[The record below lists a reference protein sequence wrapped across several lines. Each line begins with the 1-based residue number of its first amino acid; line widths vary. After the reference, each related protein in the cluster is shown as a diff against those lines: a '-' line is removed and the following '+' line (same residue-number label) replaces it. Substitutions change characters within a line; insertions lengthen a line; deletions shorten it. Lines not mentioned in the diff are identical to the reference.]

1 MDQAVSDAKNT
12 EGIQVIKDSDVWHN
26 PSSNS
31 ESNAKKDYQN
41 QADTIKKQV
50 DSQKQKLNEYN
61 KQKQEYDKKRQAFI
75 DQLKQEG
82 LWQEGTTD
90 PTTLVQH
97 LTLASEPQ
105 ANAEVKLLQNI
116 GNFNKEEMQLY
127 TNQGITNIKGDFL
140 QVTYT
145 NLSNSSYAGQKIAKI
160 VETFSDM
167 TNINNNNAGAKLYCS
182 QNPISGYTY
191 NLCSGVSV
199 ELKFYNENDQLI
211 QSKSPAYLTVAS
223 LNNYSVTAPAGVTTQ
238 SNRIEKCK
246 AINGKAIPIPES
258 SIQVHDGNIL
268 YADKD
273 NTLPALSGVDD
284 NNDPQK
290 IAETKA
296 VAYKIWGK
304 EIVDKYNNWDNP
316 VDPRRIFGAGLIQYN
331 GNSIKWR
338 SYMDDDTAQSNNKGA
353 WFYFNTTVPQTS
365 FDAEGPQKP
374 ELTIHYHDN
383 KVKSLNTITVKYI
396 DQDTNKEIPNTEFTQ
411 TGVEGDAI
419 KYSTADTIKK
429 LQDQGYTLVN
439 DGFTNKAEDKLTAQ
453 NNDKTYVV
461 TLKKIQP
468 QVKQGTQTFNF
479 VDKATNKT
487 VGTAKVGGDVG
498 KDIPISLKV
507 PDGYKLVEGQK
518 VPTSANIKEE
528 DKPINILVEKINT
541 AKPSIDSLTVKYID
555 ADTGKEIPNT
565 EFNQK
570 SNEGDAITYSTAKT
584 IKDLQSKGYTLVS
597 DDFTN
602 KAGSKLSSENNGK
615 TYVVTLKKVKTTP
628 KVQNGTQTYHFVDK
642 NTGKVLTTN
651 QVKGEVGKDVP
662 ISLKVPDGYKLVEGQ
677 KVPTSA
683 SIKGKDNPINILVEK
698 ISKPSQIET
707 PTPAPETP
715 AHTGTPKPA
724 DSKGGDK
731 KTQNGTQ
738 TFNFVDKATNKTVG
752 TSKVGGE
759 VGKDVAVSLKVPNG
773 YKLVAGQTV
782 PTSATIKDK
791 DTPINILVEKDN
803 NKKPAQQTYQFI
815 DQNGNK
821 VVGTAVV
828 KGNEGDHV
836 PVSLKV
842 PKGYHLVP
850 GQKLPTVAD
859 LKATDKPIKIL
870 VAKDGTDGNG
880 NADSGINGKNGKVN
894 KGNGA
899 GNNAG
904 NNGNGAGNKAGNG
917 NGGNGVA
924 SLPQTGNSKSN
935 AGILAG
941 SALVAT
947 MASLGIAY
955 NKKKRNA

>member
-41 QADTIKKQV
+41 QADTIKKQI
-50 DSQKQKLNEYN
+50 DAQKQKLNEYN
-61 KQKQEYDKKRQAFI
+61 KQKQEYDNKRQAFI

-90 PTTLVQH
+90 PTTLAQH

-105 ANAEVKLLQNI
+105 AEVKAEVLNNQGKVDNKDLFFYANSPKTDLQQPFLKLTYSNLKNSSFNNQAITKIELTFSNAEYDQYSSGELVNASETSGVQ
-116 GNFNKEEMQLY
+116 F
-127 TNQGITNIKGDFL
+127 TN
-140 QVTYT
+140 
-145 NLSNSSYAGQKIAKI
+145 
-160 VETFSDM
+160 
-167 TNINNNNAGAKLYCS
+167 
-182 QNPISGYTY
+182 NPIDGFTY
-191 NLCSGVSV
+191 RHIRSMDVHMNLYGTDG
-199 ELKFYNENDQLI
+199 KLI
-211 QSKSPAYLTVAS
+211 DLSKAPAYLTVGS
-223 LNNYSVTAPAGVTTQ
+223 LNTGESVQ
-238 SNRIEKCK
+238 LMSNGS
-246 AINGKAIPIPES
+246 AIKIPES
-258 SIQVHDGNIL
+258 SINIHANNTL
-268 YADKD
+268 YADKEND
-273 NTLPALSGVDD
+273 DLSKWNKEIQDKYKGWD
-284 NNDPQK
+284 NNTSPN
-290 IAETKA
+290 
-296 VAYKIWGK
+296 Y
-304 EIVDKYNNWDNP
+304 
-316 VDPRRIFGAGLIQYN
+316 IFGAGLYKLN
-331 GNSIKWR
+331 APSIDLKVA
-338 SYMDDDTAQSNNKGA
+338 STHGSA
-353 WFYFNTTVPQTS
+353 WFIYSTTIPQTS

-439 DGFTNKAEDKLTAQ
+439 DGFTNKAGDKLTAQ
-453 NNDKTYVV
+453 NNDMTYVV

-479 VDKATNKT
+479 VDKKT
-487 VGTAKVGGDVG
+487 GKIITTSKVGGDVG
-498 KDIPISLKV
+498 KDISISLKV

-570 SNEGDAITYSTAKT
+570 GNEGDAITYSTAKT

-597 DDFTN
+597 DGFTN

-651 QVKGEVGKDVP
+651 QVKGEVGKNVP

-698 ISKPSQIET
+698 ISKPSEVET

-842 PKGYHLVP
+842 PKGYHLAP
-850 GQKLPTVAD
+850 GQKLPTMAD
-859 LKATDKPIKIL
+859 LKATDKPIKIM
-870 VAKDGTDGNG
+870 VVKDGTDGNG
-880 NADSGINGKNGKVN
+880 KSGKAN

-899 GNNAG
+899 GNN
-904 NNGNGAGNKAGNG
+904 AGNG

-924 SLPQTGNSKSN
+924 SLPQTGNSKST
-935 AGILAG
+935 AGVLAG
-941 SALVAT
+941 TALVAT

-955 NKKKRNA
+955 SKKKSK

>member
-1 MDQAVSDAKNT
+1 MSKNYKNVKLTAGMVLAGLAGTASVSATHSAVAHASTVVASDQSKTNNTQAGEQKDSQKTLTFTTANAENSSKSKNEGGGTEGSLNHTAPDNTVPLSNKDVENQNANLNKSNEKRNLDQAVSDAKNT

-116 GNFNKEEMQLY
+116 GNFNKEEMHLY

-273 NTLPALSGVDD
+273 NTLPALSGADD

-651 QVKGEVGKDVP
+651 QVKGEVGKNVP

-707 PTPAPETP
+707 PTPAPNTP
-715 AHTGTPKPA
+715 IATHQDGNDKQKAKPNTSGNQSVA
-724 DSKGGDK
+724 IKPQK
-731 KTQNGTQ
+731 
-738 TFNFVDKATNKTVG
+738 VKTV
-752 TSKVGGE
+752 
-759 VGKDVAVSLKVPNG
+759 
-773 YKLVAGQTV
+773 
-782 PTSATIKDK
+782 
-791 DTPINILVEKDN
+791 
-803 NKKPAQQTYQFI
+803 
-815 DQNGNK
+815 
-821 VVGTAVV
+821 V
-828 KGNEGDHV
+828 K
-836 PVSLKV
+836 
-842 PKGYHLVP
+842 
-850 GQKLPTVAD
+850 PTVAKT
-859 LKATDKPIKIL
+859 LPQKQTAKLDKP
-870 VAKDGTDGNG
+870 VAKT
-880 NADSGINGKNGKVN
+880 S
-894 KGNGA
+894 
-899 GNNAG
+899 
-904 NNGNGAGNKAGNG
+904 KASNS
-917 NGGNGVA
+917 NVA
-924 SLPQTGNSKSN
+924 PITKQVVKSATLPQTGNSKST
-935 AGILAG
+935 AGVLAG
-941 SALVAT
+941 TALVAT

-955 NKKKRNA
+955 SKKKSK

>member
-273 NTLPALSGVDD
+273 NTLPALSGADD
-284 NNDPQK
+284 NYDPQK

-880 NADSGINGKNGKVN
+880 NADSGINGKNGKPN
-894 KGNGA
+894 KGNA
-899 GNNAG
+899 GNNNAG
-904 NNGNGAGNKAGNG
+904 NNGAGNG